1 MPASETELEQ
11 FRAEKD
17 HVFAHDPGSPLPADQ
32 RGSFKGLIYFAENPD
47 LVIKARVD
55 RNVEPGEVRMST
67 TGEEEQV
74 YQRYGAVNCEGVG
87 SGEGVGVG
95 LADGLGNGVA
105 VAPGTTTA
113 EASGAAGMVTG
124 DDGGEGG
131 PRQSCCDGT
140 TT

>member
-17 HVFAHDPGSPLPADQ
+17 HVFAHDPGSPVPADQ

-74 YQRYGAVNCEGVG
+74 YQRYGTVNFEV
-87 SGEGVGVG
+87 
-95 LADGLGNGVA
+95 DGQPARLMLY
-105 VAPGTTTA
+105 
-113 EASGAAGMVTG
+113 AS
-124 DDGGEGG
+124 
-131 PRQSCCDGT
+131 
-140 TT
+140 

>member
-1 MPASETELEQ
+1 MTGRYSPT
-11 FRAEKD
+11 RRD
-17 HVFAHDPGSPLPADQ
+17 WNGGSYFTLVGLGAQ
-32 RGSFKGLIYFAENPD
+32 LGEGVGLGGSVG
-47 LVIKARVD
+47 
-55 RNVEPGEVRMST
+55 
-67 TGEEEQV
+67 
-74 YQRYGAVNCEGVG
+74 EGVG